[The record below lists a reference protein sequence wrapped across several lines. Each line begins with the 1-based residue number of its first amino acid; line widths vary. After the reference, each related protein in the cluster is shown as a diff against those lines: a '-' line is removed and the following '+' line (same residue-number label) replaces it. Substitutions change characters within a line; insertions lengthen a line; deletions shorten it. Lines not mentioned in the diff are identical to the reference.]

1 MTLFVVLQMPRP
13 RRTARR
19 CGSGTSQSTR
29 LKPSGKIVL
38 TLTRWSTDDIAGRI
52 LERMDDGT
60 GGSFQPYRDHR
71 RSVQRPHPLQGC
83 AVSSEE
89 DCVMVIRLKP
99 VEENPFTNG
108 APQLPSH
115 ELMVE

>member
-1 MTLFVVLQMPRP
+1 MTLFVVLRMPRRDEP
-13 RRTARR
+13 RGALAVVPLRAPA
-19 CGSGTSQSTR
+19 

-52 LERMDDGT
+52 LERMGN
-60 GGSFQPYRDHR
+60 GISGSLQPYRDRR
-71 RSVQRPHPLQGC
+71 RSVQRLHPLQGC